1 MHIINR
7 FSQMGRTMI
16 LFQPLHVIMR
26 QMSEKISPY
35 NKKNALLNSK
45 TATTIFNENK
55 LAKAVTK
62 VRSKCKS

>member
-35 NKKNALLNSK
+35 NKKMLYLIVKLQLQYLMK
-45 TATTIFNENK
+45 TN
-55 LAKAVTK
+55 
-62 VRSKCKS
+62 